1 MYPTLYR
8 LVEKGLITDRSEKV
22 GKRRVRV
29 YYHLETAGEKY
40 LKELK
45 REYISH
51 TAGVLRILG
60 VKESRGL
67 LMTSTDKLIKKYLKE
82 TKKNCPYALRK
93 HLDAELKTSLIDFC
107 ESQGNLTMEKIEK
120 RFGNPKQYAAEY
132 FSLGEAS
139 DIDKKLNH
147 SKRLKL
153 RF

>member
-1 MYPTLYR
+1 MYSIDIKKYLRYILYSGEKYGYFEISYPYISQQLFEQSGELYQIQESSLYPTLYR

-60 VKESRGL
+60 VK
-67 LMTSTDKLIKKYLKE
+67 D
-82 TKKNCPYALRK
+82 
-93 HLDAELKTSLIDFC
+93 
-107 ESQGNLTMEKIEK
+107 IE
-120 RFGNPKQYAAEY
+120 GTIN
-132 FSLGEAS
+132 
-139 DIDKKLNH
+139 DIN
-147 SKRLKL
+147 
-153 RF
+153 

>member
-1 MYPTLYR
+1 MTLNNNCGIFYTVVKSMAISDNLKRGTVELSVLTLLQKGDMYGYEISQQLFEQSGELYQIQESSLYPTLYR

-67 LMTSTDKLIKKYLKE
+67 LMTSTDKLIK
-82 TKKNCPYALRK
+82 N
-93 HLDAELKTSLIDFC
+93 I
-107 ESQGNLTMEKIEK
+107 
-120 RFGNPKQYAAEY
+120 
-132 FSLGEAS
+132 
-139 DIDKKLNH
+139 
-147 SKRLKL
+147 
-153 RF
+153 